1 MNDEQPDLSAD
12 LPSLKSRVARALRLS
27 QLFDRAS
34 RATREGAVAAAR
46 LEVVSAASVIFEQ
59 HEKPTDLVILARG
72 RARLERLSEH
82 GQRVPLGYRSSGDVL
97 GEACLGRGESY
108 GESAISMEESEIVRV
123 PSSILAEAV
132 AADPAMVGPVL
143 ALLLARQRATEE
155 RIQSLLFCNVEGR
168 VAEFLVKA
176 MDRWGVPTPQGTLI
190 SAPLTHMDIALS
202 VGSTR
207 ETVTLTLLGL
217 RRDGLVDVA
226 GRRLIVKDREGLSA
240 RFML

>member
-1 MNDEQPDLSAD
+1 MNAGHEASPAALS
-12 LPSLKSRVARALRLS
+12 SLKNRVARALKLS

-46 LEVVSAASVIFEQ
+46 LEVVPSASVIFEQ
-59 HEKPTDLVILARG
+59 GEKPADLVILSRG
-72 RARLERLSEH
+72 RARLERVAER
-82 GQRVPLGYRSSGDVL
+82 GQRVPLGYRSSGEVL
-97 GEACLGRGESY
+97 GEACLGRAEAY
-108 GESAISMEESEIVRV
+108 EESAISMEESEIVRV
-123 PSSILAEAV
+123 PSEILADAV
-132 AADPAMVGPVL
+132 AADSAMAGPVL

-168 VAEFLVKA
+168 VSEFLVKA
-176 MDRWGVPTPQGTLI
+176 MDRWGVPTPRGTLI

-207 ETVTLTLLGL
+207 ETVTLTLLSL
-217 RRDGLVDVA
+217 RKAGLVDVA
-226 GRRLIVKDREGLSA
+226 GRRLIVRDREALCA